1 MEGDAMAKS
10 LASFTLTDLV
20 GDRTLVEGT
29 DARGNTGSTVV
40 SNKEWREIA
49 GTSEFNKAT
58 EAFDAA
64 VDKFFKPLVDAAEA
78 LEHAVVETPKDPA
91 SYVVLEEGTEGV
103 EAKDPVVVKLSRDSV
118 ILRLIEEGGKS
129 ADRLAWINDELEVLA
144 A

>member
-1 MEGDAMAKS
+1 MPKS
-10 LASFTLTDLV
+10 SASFTLTDLV

-49 GTSEFNKAT
+49 GTSEYNKAT

-64 VDKFFKPLVDAAEA
+64 VDEFFKPLVEAAEA
-78 LEHAVVETPKDPA
+78 LEHSVVAPPSDA
-91 SYVVLEEGTEGV
+91 AAYVVLEEGVEGV
-103 EAKDPVVVKLSRDSV
+103 AAKDPVIVKLSRDSV